1 MGEEGGW
8 GEGEGHPPPSSSCG
22 EAEGGRGEGEG
33 HPPPSPPLVGE
44 EGGWGEGEGDQ
55 PNYVTSLDDIC
66 RRSSA
71 KSKIATSAGLIP
83 ANRPAWPNVAGRKRI
98 KTCRASLRKPGN
110 EA

>member
-1 MGEEGGW
+1 VIDSRRIAPVPFIPPSPPLVGEEGGW
-8 GEGEGHPPPSSSCG
+8 GEGEGHPPPSSSRG
-22 EAEGGRGEGEG
+22 EAEGGR
-33 HPPPSPPLVGE
+33 
-44 EGGWGEGEGDQ
+44 GEGEGDQ

-83 ANRPAWPNVAGRKRI
+83 ASRPAWPNVAGRNRI
-98 KTCRASLRKPGN
+98 NTCRASLRKPGN